1 MINSPRSKPVQ
12 SKAVYRKPQAVELS
26 SRITEGGTSGP
37 LELMMMTAPAR
48 KTNNNS

>member
-26 SRITEGGTSGP
+26 SRITEGGMSGSV
-37 LELMMMTAPAR
+37 EMMAMLASTR
-48 KTNNNS
+48 KTNLAS